1 MMMVPG
7 QYMTI
12 LAGTWCKC
20 KLALLGIMWTWCRV
34 SKGLVC
40 LYIGEKWVLPMPD
53 RQTHRQTTEYSATQL
68 RWQTEAQWGQKFP
81 KRLVLGQIG
90 GYLRGN
96 QDFLLAPKHKVIW
109 HNAVCVLQ
117 MAKPGKREPFL

>member
-1 MMMVPG
+1 ME
-7 QYMTI
+7 I
-12 LAGTWCKC
+12 S
-20 KLALLGIMWTWCRV
+20 R
-34 SKGLVC
+34 
-40 LYIGEKWVLPMPD
+40 VLPMPD

>member
-1 MMMVPG
+1 MPLYIV
-7 QYMTI
+7 
-12 LAGTWCKC
+12 L
-20 KLALLGIMWTWCRV
+20 V
-34 SKGLVC
+34 SKVLVC
-40 LYIGEKWVLPMPD
+40 LYILEKVEIWSGERPIP
-53 RQTHRQTTEYSATQL
+53 HRQTTEYSATQL